1 MKSEWMDQ
9 QKKDK
14 KRKEFLIFRDK
25 YRLKHPFF
33 NLVYDQSPILS
44 GVVVG
49 FISSLIWVIIF
60 DEYMPKVFTY
70 TFVTGCIGGLIAK
83 LTHKWFEDEAKIKGF
98 EDQPTGKDW
107 NDEKILNT
115 NYSKYKDL

>member
-1 MKSEWMDQ
+1 MKSEWMEQ

-33 NLVYDQSPILS
+33 NLVYNQTPILS

-49 FISSLIWVIIF
+49 FISSLIWSYNI
-60 DEYMPKVFTY
+60 
-70 TFVTGCIGGLIAK
+70 
-83 LTHKWFEDEAKIKGF
+83 
-98 EDQPTGKDW
+98 
-107 NDEKILNT
+107 
-115 NYSKYKDL
+115 